1 MPLTRRPST
10 RLTVFVGMAAALA
23 VVFGLLPA
31 GAGPRWSTPAAAT
44 IHPGMQLYT
53 RDLQCTA
60 NFVFTDGSGN
70 AYIGQAAHC
79 SSLGG
84 STDTDGCKTKSMRL
98 GTVVTD
104 ADGRRIGTLAYNSWI
119 AMRAARERDAN
130 ACAAN
135 DLALVKIDRSLISQ
149 TSPTVPGLGGP
160 SGLDRDGASAG
171 EQTWAVGNSSLLFGA
186 GSWVAQTGVVQKVTD
201 GGWAFYVS
209 MLRPGV
215 PGDSGSGYLT
225 RGGLAL
231 GQLSTI
237 SVGTEGVGNTVG
249 NLAKEL
255 RYANRHS
262 RTTYRLATGQRA
274 FSATGLLN
282 LNG

>member
-1 MPLTRRPST
+1 MPLIRRPSV
-10 RLTVFVGMAAALA
+10 RLTLLGGLVAALA
-23 VVFGLLPA
+23 AVSGLVPA
-31 GAGPRWSTPAAAT
+31 GAGPRWASPQAAT

-53 RDLQCTA
+53 KDLQCTA
-60 NFVFTDGSGN
+60 NFVFTDGAGN

-79 SSLGG
+79 SSLGT
-84 STDTDGCKTKSMRL
+84 STDTNGCKTRSMPL

-104 ADGRRIGTLAYNSWI
+104 VDGRRIGTLAYNSWI
-119 AMRAARERDAN
+119 AMRAARERSAN

-135 DLALVKIDRSLISQ
+135 DLALVKIDRGLVSQ

-160 SGLDRDGASAG
+160 TALDRDGATAG
-171 EQTWAVGNSSLLFGA
+171 EQTWAVGNSSLLLGA
-186 GSWVAQTGVVQKVTD
+186 GSWVAQTGIVQKVTT

-225 RGGLAL
+225 SGGKAL

-255 RYANRHS
+255 AYANAHGKR
-262 RTTYRLATGQRA
+262 TYRLAVGQQP
-274 FSATGLLN
+274 FSSTGLLTIA
-282 LNG
+282 G